1 MTQCPDLAFLDA
13 SETSVTLQ
21 IVGGI
26 ARTWAHSLIS
36 LALPNAAA
44 RRIRELYHTG
54 GEALNFVKKSNK
66 QTLEVNVITSKPI
79 SKISQNGEGL
89 FEIS

>member
-21 IVGGI
+21 IVGEI

-44 RRIRELYHTG
+44 RRIRELNHTG
-54 GEALNFVKKSNK
+54 GEALNFVIQCIRSMPALIYLRMGPEKR
-66 QTLEVNVITSKPI
+66 VGYVR
-79 SKISQNGEGL
+79 
-89 FEIS
+89 